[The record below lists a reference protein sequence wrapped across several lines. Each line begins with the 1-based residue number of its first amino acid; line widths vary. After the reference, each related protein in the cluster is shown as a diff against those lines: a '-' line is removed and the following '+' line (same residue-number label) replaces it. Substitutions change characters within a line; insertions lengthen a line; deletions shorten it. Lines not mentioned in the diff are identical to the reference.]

1 MGMSMWFMLI
11 VSIVAGQFIA
21 AAVLWASGRKPG
33 TALAVVATA
42 AIAIG
47 ALGGL
52 SQWVGFGIFQI
63 AGGALM
69 AGTAYMRLR

>member
-11 VSIVAGQFIA
+11 VSIAAGQFIA
-21 AAVLWASGRKPG
+21 SAALWASGRKPG
-33 TALAVVATA
+33 IALSVVATT

-47 ALGGL
+47 ALGGML
-52 SQWVGFGIFQI
+52 QWVGFGIFQI
-63 AGGALM
+63 VGAALM